1 MALLEEVVA
10 EMGAEEARS
19 AGDNRCRHNRASVLT
34 GPDRSPSSLRT
45 FFIPA
50 RPRSSDVA
58 AAHSGLELPRGSDR
72 RLLTERSGPI
82 PTLFRLNRSCGRS
95 IGDQTD

>member
-72 RLLTERSGPI
+72 SAPHGALRPDSYSFPSESLVWKVDRRPD
-82 PTLFRLNRSCGRS
+82 R
-95 IGDQTD
+95 